1 MQESQEALG
10 SWIYQWWSESKG
22 RGEGGNNLAA
32 TFDKVHPGAASNLS
46 VCNNIWMLGVAIPK
60 WMSDL
65 KVREWLQLVFGS
77 QDQYQPYSSKVREG
91 QYVSEC
97 HNQKSGKDNTSAS
110 VTIKSQGRTIRQ
122 RVSQSK
128 VRGGG
133 LNCFNEP
140 ENQFKG
146 SSNLFPGFHV
156 KGQWRGNCRWRSESN
171 VRGIKMF

>member
-1 MQESQEALG
+1 MQESREALG
-10 SWIYQWWSESKG
+10 SWIYQWWSQSKG
-22 RGEGGNNLAA
+22 RGEGGDNLAA
-32 TFDKVHPGAASNLS
+32 TFDKVHQGVASNLS

-65 KVREWLQLVFGS
+65 KASLWLS
-77 QDQYQPYSSKVREG
+77 RSIP
-91 QYVSEC
+91 
-97 HNQKSGKDNTSAS
+97 
-110 VTIKSQGRTIRQ
+110 TIQFKSQGRTIRQ

-140 ENQFKG
+140 ENQYQG

-171 VRGIKMF
+171 VRGIKTF